1 MKANITI
8 NDELMERA
16 DRYAE
21 NNYMSRSGLFS
32 VALTNYLNQVEA
44 FQAVK
49 SIALSMRK
57 IADEGEISPE
67 QMEAL
72 EDMER
77 LVKIMFDNK

>member
-8 NDELMERA
+8 NDELMERS

-21 NNYMSRSGLFS
+21 SNYMSRSGLFS
-32 VALTNYLNQVEA
+32 VALTTYLNQVEA

>member
-57 IADEGEISPE
+57 IADEGEISAE

-77 LVKIMFDNK
+77 LVKIVFDNK

>member
-21 NNYMSRSGLFS
+21 SNYMSRSGLFS
-32 VALTNYLNQVEA
+32 VALTSYLNQVEA

>member
-57 IADEGEISPE
+57 IADEGEISAE

>member
-21 NNYMSRSGLFS
+21 SNYMSRSGLFS
-32 VALTNYLNQVEA
+32 VALTNYLNQMEA
-44 FQAVK
+44 FRAVK
-49 SIALSMRK
+49 EMALAMRK

-77 LVKIMFDNK
+77 LAKLCVDFK

>member
-32 VALTNYLNQVEA
+32 VALTTYLNQVEA

-57 IADEGEISPE
+57 IADEGEITAE
-67 QMEAL
+67 QMDAL

-77 LVKIMFDNK
+77 LVKLMFDTK